1 MRWLLLFYLFF
12 EVLCTL
18 SVGEAIGG
26 IGLFLEIILSAL
38 IGMGIL
44 LNFRYYLGET
54 IEALRVGRLSSG
66 EFIGMNILR
75 VLGAFLLILP
85 GILSDIIGSLVQM
98 GIFGTLFT
106 QVSKCRNPRGFT
118 NMRTGEYMDTQEHIK
133 GEIIDVEVIETS
145 EKGEAK

>member
-26 IGLFLEIILSAL
+26 VGLFIEIILSAL

-54 IEALRVGRLSSG
+54 VEALRVGRLSGG

-85 GILSDIIGSLVQM
+85 GILSDILGALAQIGILASLF
-98 GIFGTLFT
+98 IPID
-106 QVSKCRNPRGFT
+106 KYRNPRST
-118 NMRTGEYMDTQEHIK
+118 TKERAWESD